1 MSALLDDSPAPVVTM
16 KPSERDHVI
25 VHGRCLHLDELL
37 ALDVTSPELIAVQRA
52 AFRHAKPFEH
62 IVIDGLL
69 NEQLLSLIEEEFPPP
84 NAQRWTNVTGPY
96 ESTYRSNSAANLG
109 PAAQIYFNLVNSN
122 LFVCYLS
129 AITGVPDLITDHTLL
144 GGGLHE

>member
-1 MSALLDDSPAPVVTM
+1 M
-16 KPSERDHVI
+16 KPSQRNHVI
-25 VHGRCLHLDELL
+25 VHGRRLHLNELL
-37 ALDVTSPELIAVQRA
+37 ALDVTSPDLIAVQRA

-109 PAAQIYFNLVNSN
+109 PAAQIYFNWSTPISS
-122 LFVCYLS
+122 Y
-129 AITGVPDLITDHTLL
+129 AISLRSLAFPT
-144 GGGLHE
+144 